1 MFRLGKSLFQKAI
14 TKAHVCS
21 KQIEAP
27 LLKRSLFTMMKTSP
41 NFSSTTTPLISS
53 SSSITKSSLIN
64 QKVWNRIYNLK
75 GFPKQ
80 QTRSMA
86 NHRHKKY
93 IKLAKGYRGR
103 TNIISVAYRRVQ
115 KARQYAYRDRK
126 VKKRDF
132 RKLWIQR
139 INAGSR
145 IYGIPYSK
153 LTNNLLRSDIKL
165 NRKVL
170 SDLAMTEPLSFRS
183 IVEVAKLN

>member
-1 MFRLGKSLFQKAI
+1 
-14 TKAHVCS
+14 
-21 KQIEAP
+21 
-27 LLKRSLFTMMKTSP
+27 
-41 NFSSTTTPLISS
+41 
-53 SSSITKSSLIN
+53 
-64 QKVWNRIYNLK
+64 
-75 GFPKQ
+75 
-80 QTRSMA
+80 MA

-126 VKKRDF
+126 AKKRDF

-153 LTNNLLRSDIKL
+153 LTNRLLCSNIKL